1 MADMVRICHV
11 EELALLP
18 RWLKQI
24 VSHHCSSSYSEPNKH
39 PIEIELRR
47 KVQGFEVDMVVTC
60 KSGSRTV
67 KIGFEL
73 KTWSGI
79 DKAASQA
86 IERRALFHYF
96 YIVVDLSVMSIL
108 GILKG
113 RSWGEEVLR
122 HGIGIVSTSDNCIVI
137 KSYSKANWAYS
148 KSYVYTILSY
158 LNTNNEGIESHD

>member
-1 MADMVRICHV
+1 MVDMIRICHV

-39 PIEIELRR
+39 PIEIVLRSN
-47 KVQGFEVDMVVTC
+47 VQGFEVDMIVTC

-67 KIGFEL
+67 RIGFEL

-86 IERRALFHYF
+86 VERRALFHYF

-122 HGIGIVSTSDNCIVI
+122 HGIGFVSASDNCIVI
-137 KSYSKANWAYS
+137 KSYSKANWVYS
-148 KSYVYTILSY
+148 KSYAYTILSY
-158 LNTNNEGIESHD
+158 LGEQYEGDT